1 VSAPASP
8 SDASSSD
15 HGSFDHGSDV
25 HDYGSGIHDFV
36 IVGGGTAGCVLAARL
51 TEDPATRVCLIEG
64 GPTDQGNEAVL
75 VLKHWVSLLGGPLD
89 YDYGTV
95 EQPRGNSFI
104 RHSRAR
110 VLGGCSSHN
119 TMISFLPLPS
129 DLDEWAA
136 LGAEGW
142 GAADFLPYAP
152 RLQVNV
158 VPVAE
163 PDRNQVAVDFLS
175 AASAALGVPIL
186 NDFNAAPF
194 ADGVGFFSLGYHPE
208 DGRRSSSSVAYL
220 HAVMGARPNLTVEF
234 ETRVMRVEFDQQRR
248 ATGVRTRRAD
258 GSTDRIRAQREVVL
272 CAGSIDT
279 PRLLLLSGV
288 GPAEQLA
295 EFGIDLVADVPGVG
309 EHLIDHP
316 ESVIIWEAARPL
328 PPQGVMDFDAGLFV
342 RRDPSLTAPDLMFHF
357 GTVPWTLNTGRLGY
371 LAPEHGISM
380 TPNIPKPHTSGRVY
394 LTSPDPD
401 EQPALDF
408 RYFVDDGYDEGVLV
422 DGMKIARRVAATDPL
437 ARWIGKEVAPGPDVT
452 SDEDLSAYARSV
464 AHTVYHPS
472 GTCRMGSLSDPLVVV
487 DPQLRV
493 RNVTGLRIADGSIF
507 PSMPTVNPVITT
519 MMIGE
524 RAADLLRANR

>member
-1 VSAPASP
+1 VSDSY
-8 SDASSSD
+8 SDTAD
-15 HGSFDHGSDV
+15 P
-25 HDYGSGIHDFV
+25 YDFV

-51 TEDPATRVCLIEG
+51 TEDPTTRVCLIEG
-64 GPTDQGNEAVL
+64 GPTDEGNDQVL
-75 VLKHWVSLLGGPLD
+75 LLKNWVSLLGGPLD
-89 YDYGTV
+89 YNYGTI

-119 TMISFLPLPS
+119 TMISFVPLPG

-142 GAADFLPYAP
+142 GAADFLPYEKRVQA
-152 RLQVNV
+152 NV

-163 PDRNQVAVDFLS
+163 KDRNQVAVDFLS
-175 AASAALGVPIL
+175 AANAALGVPIL
-186 NDFNAAPF
+186 DDFNAEPF
-194 ADGVGFFSLGYHPE
+194 ADGVGFFSVGYYPD

-220 HAVMGARPNLTVEF
+220 HGVMGARTNLTIEF
-234 ETRVMRVEFDQQRR
+234 ETRVLQVEFDGQRR
-248 ATGVRTRRAD
+248 AAGVRMRRDD
-258 GSTDRIRAQREVVL
+258 GSITRVGARHEVVL
-272 CAGSIDT
+272 CAGSVDT

-288 GPAEQLA
+288 GPAAQLA
-295 EFGIDLVADVPGVG
+295 EFGIPVVADVPGVG

-316 ESVIIWEAARPL
+316 ESVIMWEARREL
-328 PPQGVMDFDAGLFV
+328 PSPGVMDFDAGLFV
-342 RRDPSLTAPDLMFHF
+342 RRDQSLTSPDLMFHF

-371 LAPEHGISM
+371 FAPEHGISM
-380 TPNIPKPHTSGRVY
+380 TPNIPKPRTSGRLY

-401 EQPALDF
+401 VQPALDF
-408 RYFVDDGYDEGVLV
+408 RYFVDDGHDEGVLV

-437 ARWIGKEVAPGPDVT
+437 AHWIGREVAPGPDVQG
-452 SDEDLSAYARSV
+452 DDDLSAYARSV

-487 DPQLRV
+487 DPSLRV
-493 RNVTGLRIADGSIF
+493 REVIGLRIVDGSIF
-507 PSMPTVNPVITT
+507 PTMPTVNPVITT

-524 RAADLLRANR
+524 RAAELLKEAARCG

>member
-1 VSAPASP
+1 MSAYA
-8 SDASSSD
+8 ARTY
-15 HGSFDHGSDV
+15 
-25 HDYGSGIHDFV
+25 DYV

-51 TEDPATRVCLIEG
+51 TEDPDTRVCLIEG
-64 GPTDQGNEAVL
+64 GPNDQGNDQVL
-75 VLKHWVSLLGGPLD
+75 LLKNWVSLLEGPLD
-89 YDYGTV
+89 YAYGTV

-104 RHSRAR
+104 THSRAR

-119 TMISFLPLPS
+119 TMISFFPLPS

-136 LGAEGW
+136 LGADGW
-142 GAADFLPYAP
+142 DAASFLPYRERVQA
-152 RLQVNV
+152 NV

-163 PDRNQVAVDFLS
+163 KDRNQVASDFLT
-175 AASAALGVPIL
+175 AAHRALGVPIL
-186 NDFNAAPF
+186 DDFNATPF

-220 HAVMGARPNLTVEF
+220 HDVMGSRPNLTIEF
-234 ETRVMRVEFDQQRR
+234 ETRALQVEFDEQRR
-248 ATGVRTRRAD
+248 ATGVRMRHDDGSVATVRAD
-258 GSTDRIRAQREVVL
+258 REIVL

-288 GPAEQLA
+288 GPAAQLA
-295 EFGIDLVADVPGVG
+295 EFGIPLVADVPGVG

-316 ESVIIWEAARPL
+316 ESVILWESTGPL
-328 PPQGVMDFDAGLFV
+328 PGQGVMDFDAGLFV
-342 RRDPSLTAPDLMFHF
+342 RRDPSLSSPDLMFHF

-371 LAPEHGISM
+371 VAPEHGISM
-380 TPNIPKPHTSGRVY
+380 TPNIPKARTSGRLY

-401 EQPALDF
+401 VQPALDF

-422 DGMKIARRVAATDPL
+422 DGMKIARRIAATDPL
-437 ARWIGKEVAPGPDVT
+437 ARWIAREVAPGPDVVT
-452 SDEDLSAYARSV
+452 DEDLSAYARSV

-487 DPQLRV
+487 DPALRV
-493 RNVTGLRIADGSIF
+493 RDVRGLRIVDGSIF

-524 RAADLLRANR
+524 RAADLLRGA